1 MNNIL
6 VIKLRYIGDVLLA
19 TPVLRSLRERF
30 PDACLTITVL
40 RGTED
45 VLKGNPDLTEVL
57 VVERG
62 GLAEQLR
69 FLQSIRRRRFDCVID
84 LTDGDRSAVL
94 SRFSGAPVRIGLNE
108 EHRWRGLLYTTVVRP
123 GPEATHRVER
133 NLETVRPLG
142 IEPKACPL
150 VLRIPPQDEAAAA
163 GLLDD
168 LAGEKLSDGSKALV
182 MLQPGARYWF
192 KAWPVERFAE
202 LAGRLAARY
211 GCRILV
217 GGDAKERGLAEAIR
231 AGAQAPV
238 VPLAGRLT
246 LLQYTAVLKRCS
258 LFVGNDNGPMHM
270 AAALGVPV
278 VALFGPSDPAEW
290 GPRGGRA
297 EVLYKGLDC
306 RRCFHPTCTRGE
318 ESCMKQITVEEVFA
332 AATKLLVGGEKKET
346 VPRATDG
353 EEEMMKTGDKT
364 DAVESRRITENLL
377 RCAELTDLCLQL
389 RLAVLKQEYLD
400 HETRQKVMSEVR
412 QAKEQA
418 WRRNPS

>member
-19 TPVLRSLRERF
+19 TPVLRALRERF
-30 PDACLTITVL
+30 PDARLAMAVL

-69 FLQSIRRRRFDCVID
+69 FLQSVRRQRFYCVIY
-84 LTDGDRSAVL
+84 LTDGDRSAIL

-108 EHRWRGLLYTTVVRP
+108 EHRWRGLLHTTVVQSRP
-123 GPEATHRVER
+123 DVRHRLERDLEA
-133 NLETVRPLG
+133 VRPLG
-142 IEPKACPL
+142 IEPKAGPL

-168 LAGEKLSDGSKALV
+168 IAGEKLSAGATPLV
-182 MLQPGARYWF
+182 MLQPGARYCF
-192 KAWPVERFAE
+192 KAWPAERFTE
-202 LAGRLAARY
+202 LAGRLAGKY

-217 GGDAKERGLAEAIR
+217 GGDAKERGLAETIQANTR
-231 AGAQAPV
+231 AAV

-246 LLQYTAVLKRCS
+246 LLHYAAVLKRCS
-258 LFVGNDNGPMHM
+258 LFIGNDNGPMHM

-278 VALFGPSDPAEW
+278 VALFGPSNPAEW
-290 GPRGGRA
+290 GPRGGRT

-306 RRCFHPTCTRGE
+306 RQCFHPTCTRGE
-318 ESCMKQITVEEVFA
+318 ESCMRQITVEDVWCA
-332 AATKLLVGGEKKET
+332 AERLLV
-346 VPRATDG
+346 
-353 EEEMMKTGDKT
+353 
-364 DAVESRRITENLL
+364 
-377 RCAELTDLCLQL
+377 
-389 RLAVLKQEYLD
+389 
-400 HETRQKVMSEVR
+400 
-412 QAKEQA
+412 
-418 WRRNPS
+418 